1 VTQKPMLRDS
11 FLNYL
16 RLEKRYSPHTL
27 EAYERDLKQF
37 FTYLEKQD
45 VDPDKPDAIQA
56 KFIKNWMVSLMEEGQ
71 STRTLNRKISCLKT
85 YFRFLLKKGAIHKNP
100 MLKIV
105 TPKMKKRLP
114 TFIPAEGMQKLFTE
128 LEENEGYRGILEWI
142 ILELLYTTG
151 MRRSELVGLKN
162 EDIDLQGDIIRVMG
176 KGGRERL
183 IPISRQLRQTL
194 LYYIKVKE
202 SLFKGTVSTAFLL
215 TEKGEP
221 IYVKLVYRIVNKYL
235 TRITTNEQRSPH
247 VLRHTFAT
255 HLLNNGAEL
264 NAIKELLGHASL
276 AATQVYT
283 HNSIE
288 KLKQVYK
295 QAHPRA

>member
-1 VTQKPMLRDS
+1 MLRDS